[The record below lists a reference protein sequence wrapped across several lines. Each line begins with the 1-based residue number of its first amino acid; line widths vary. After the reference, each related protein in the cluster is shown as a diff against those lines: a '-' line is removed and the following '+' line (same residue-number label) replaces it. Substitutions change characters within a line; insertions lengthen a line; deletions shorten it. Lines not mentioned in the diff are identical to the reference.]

1 MLRSGALWMGAAISA
16 LCAAGAAGSQEEP
29 RSEVRFQRVHLKNG
43 NFLDGVITQ
52 QTAREVVLKMKFGE
66 VRVRADQIER
76 IESIKLRSVGEKP
89 DELPAPRRTP
99 PREDPSGRRDPFTRP
114 PPRPAGPATPASHP
128 AGPRTPEAL
137 FSPRPE
143 TREQVDPVLRQLERA
158 DPEQRDPIVQRLVEL
173 GGETAPYLASLMEKV
188 DREILPYLVNA
199 LETLRDPRSVPV
211 LYRQLESSSA
221 LVRRNALQ
229 LVTAIA
235 GAEAAPRVTLL
246 LKDPDPEVRAA
257 AVTGLQATG
266 DRDAF
271 DALAPL
277 AADPDREVRTR
288 ALGALVDLARRH
300 ELADLLGTTLEAAA
314 ERARGAALL
323 DILATLGRTGQPRVW
338 TALARYLDHDDADV
352 RAAAAGALG
361 ALGGR
366 DSGPSLLARLP
377 VELERAPR
385 VALAQAVQKL
395 VLRDAAENLIEWLD
409 DRDPEVRA
417 ATLRALQTV
426 TGQNLGPDPDP
437 WRAWWQ
443 ENKPKR

>member
-1 MLRSGALWMGAAISA
+1 MKRSGALWLGGFICALLTAGGAV
-16 LCAAGAAGSQEEP
+16 GQEE

-89 DELPAPRRTP
+89 EELPGPRRP
-99 PREDPSGRRDPFTRP
+99 VPRENPSERRDPFTRP
-114 PPRPAGPATPASHP
+114 PPRPADPPTPPPSRP
-128 AGPRTPEAL
+128 TGPRTPEAL

-143 TREQVDPVLRQLERA
+143 TREQVDPLLRQLERA

-173 GGETAPYLASLMEKV
+173 GGETAPYLASLMEKA
-188 DREILPYLVNA
+188 DREILPYLVNV

-211 LYRQLESSSA
+211 LYRQLESPSA

-229 LVTAIA
+229 LVATLA

-246 LKDPDPEVRAA
+246 LTDPDPEVRAA
-257 AVTGLQATG
+257 AVTGLQAIG

-300 ELADLLGTTLEAAA
+300 ELSDFLGTTLETAA

-323 DILATLGRTGQPRVW
+323 DILATLGRTGQPRIW
-338 TALARYLDHDDADV
+338 TALARYLDHDEADV
-352 RAAAAGALG
+352 RAAAAAALG

-377 VELERAPR
+377 VEQERSTR

-395 VLRDAAENLIEWLD
+395 VLRDATENLIEWLD

-417 ATLRALQTV
+417 ATLRALQTI
-426 TGQNLGPDPDP
+426 TGQNLGPEPDP